1 MLASCIWCRRRSY
14 LGAHAEYSEMFAFAA
29 AHKVVPQVQT
39 VPLAQVNEA
48 VARCKAGTARYR
60 MVLCMDSSGGVAGL

>member
-1 MLASCIWCRRRSY
+1 
-14 LGAHAEYSEMFAFAA
+14 MFAFAA
-29 AHKVVPQVQT
+29 AHKVVPQVQM

-60 MVLCMDSSGGVAGL
+60 MVLCMDSGGGVAGL